1 VQLFNTKKLQELR
14 AKENT
19 LKKHT
24 ILIVDD
30 EISNRKVITSILKS
44 NFTLLEAESAAQALA
59 IVENHPNPA
68 SISMV
73 ISDQRMPKMN
83 GVELL
88 TKFASI
94 IPKSVRIIVSGFTD
108 VEAFIESINK
118 ANIYKFILKPFER
131 TDFLWTVERAIENL
145 ELQQKLDQHLESLE
159 QTVTDRT
166 QELASNNLEL
176 EKTYSKLEDIGL
188 TDPLTQLKNRRF
200 LVTHLDSDI
209 AQSLRAYQDWN
220 KQNRS
225 EELANTTMPNSADLL
240 FFLLDLDHFKLV
252 NDNHGHEAGD
262 LVLKDI
268 KGILLQVFRSSDYL
282 MRWGGGEFLVI
293 ARNSNRSDVAL
304 LAERLR
310 FAVAQH
316 TFAIGNAQIITK
328 TCSIGCAAYPFNPH
342 FPEQL
347 DWQQVVNITDKAL
360 YLAKKNGRNGWVGAA
375 ISRASKDEYV
385 QVNTSALKK
394 SGLLNNSNIELD
406 SNLKLING

>member
-252 NDNHGHEAGD
+252 N
-262 LVLKDI
+262 LKT
-268 KGILLQVFRSSDYL
+268 G
-282 MRWGGGEFLVI
+282 
-293 ARNSNRSDVAL
+293 
-304 LAERLR
+304 
-310 FAVAQH
+310 
-316 TFAIGNAQIITK
+316 
-328 TCSIGCAAYPFNPH
+328 
-342 FPEQL
+342 
-347 DWQQVVNITDKAL
+347 
-360 YLAKKNGRNGWVGAA
+360 
-375 ISRASKDEYV
+375 
-385 QVNTSALKK
+385 
-394 SGLLNNSNIELD
+394 
-406 SNLKLING
+406 